1 MPLIE
6 EKFDQHKIDSL
17 KRYLVREAEKGRKK
31 DFEIMVD
38 GFKVVSRTDSVEEF
52 DDYEQEVKDTTRN
65 ISILIFDGPNTNRN
79 TRYSFL
85 LRGEPVAS
93 STSLNGLEEID
104 QVIASKLEEREREH
118 NLQRLQEKLKDTQEQ
133 LEEAED
139 YAQSLEQRIKDMEDK
154 RFTNAISLGELATAV
169 FKNVIRQ
176 HAEKIPGG
184 QALAGLLGADIPEQ
198 LNAPFTPSTEPVTA
212 HFAKEAAASVG
223 DLPEEI
229 QNRLSLI
236 AQMQERFNEQQ
247 MVAVFAILDH
257 LAIAPDKIMPVIDF
271 LGIAGQPTS
280 AAA

>member
-17 KRYLVREAEKGRKK
+17 KRYLLREAEKGRKK

-38 GFKVVSRTDSVEEF
+38 GFRVVSRTDGVEEF
-52 DDYEQEVKDTTRN
+52 DDYEQEIKDTTRN
-65 ISILIFDGPNTNRN
+65 VSILIFDGPNTNRN
-79 TRYSFL
+79 TRYSFS
-85 LRGEPVAS
+85 LRGEPVVS
-93 STSLNGLEEID
+93 SPSLNGLGEID

-118 NLQRLQEKLKDTQEQ
+118 TLQRLQEKLKDTQEQ
-133 LEEAED
+133 LEEAEE
-139 YAQSLEQRIKDMEDK
+139 YAQTLEQRIKDMEDK
-154 RFTNAISLGELATAV
+154 RFTNSISLGELATAV
-169 FKNVIRQ
+169 VKNVIRQ

-184 QALAGLLGADIPEQ
+184 QTLAGLLGADLPEQ
-198 LNAPFTPSTEPVTA
+198 LNAPTPSAEPATA
-212 HFAKEAAASVG
+212 HFEKNIEMAGHELS
-223 DLPEEI
+223 EET

-257 LAIAPDKIMPVIDF
+257 LAAVPDKIMPIVNF

-280 AAA
+280 AAS

>member
-52 DDYEQEVKDTTRN
+52 DDYEQEVKDATRN

-93 STSLNGLEEID
+93 SASLNGLGEID

-184 QALAGLLGADIPEQ
+184 QALAGLLGADIPEH

-212 HFAKEAAASVG
+212 HFAKEVAVSAG